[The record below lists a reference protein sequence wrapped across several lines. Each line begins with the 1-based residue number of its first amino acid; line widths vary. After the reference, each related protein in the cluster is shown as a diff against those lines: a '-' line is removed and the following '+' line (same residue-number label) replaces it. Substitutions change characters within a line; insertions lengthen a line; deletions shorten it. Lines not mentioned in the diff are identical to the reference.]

1 MPAAAR
7 IPAWRIPPPYMR
19 RKRRSFSTVGR
30 SDTITDPTG
39 APSPLDKQNETV
51 SKWRAYSPADTP
63 GATTAVKSLAPSPGI
78 RIPPGR
84 GPGRVPSIVGSG
96 EMEAPPPFLVVSG
109 EDKGGGD

>member
-51 SKWRAYSPADTP
+51 SKWRAYSPAGTP
-63 GATTAVKSLAPSPGI
+63 GGPTAFKSLAPSRGI
-78 RIPPGR
+78 GNPPARATGGVR
-84 GPGRVPSIVGSG
+84 SIAEKGQV
-96 EMEAPPPFLVVSG
+96 EPPPPLWVFSRQIKAVG
-109 EDKGGGD
+109 

>member
-51 SKWRAYSPADTP
+51 SKWRAYSAADTP
-63 GATTAVKSLAPSPGI
+63 VATTALKSLAPSRCIGIPRARATVGI
-78 RIPPGR
+78 R
-84 GPGRVPSIVGSG
+84 SIVESG
-96 EMEAPPPFLVVSG
+96 EVEAPPAVWVVSRQVQV
-109 EDKGGGD
+109 GG

>member
-51 SKWRAYSPADTP
+51 SKWRAYSAADTP
-63 GATTAVKSLAPSPGI
+63 VATTALEPRTVQVHRNPASAGHGVDPFNRGKRIDGAAPA
-78 RIPPGR
+78 
-84 GPGRVPSIVGSG
+84 VVG
-96 EMEAPPPFLVVSG
+96 V
-109 EDKGGGD
+109 